1 MTTVPIHT
9 KLYKTVSFPCKSISE
24 YMRLFPEE
32 PCRTNKM
39 LWLSEDKE
47 RALSYG
53 SSLKTFMTKSD
64 IDLWDLTG
72 PVYPFQIKDADV
84 EFKGKMNNIMNLF
97 GPGDLSM
104 KANSLYSF
112 LTGSGSYNVEKQLA
126 LLKAIHS
133 EIEDDAD
140 LVFDGKTASQTIMTP
155 DAKSFKDVVQE
166 YIKIG
171 DELGPVL
178 LGPGITNQRLSVYG
192 LDQIL
197 LKMMCLNET
206 DERATKQGVK
216 GWIVPQGTQTVWAEF
231 VDGVQVSD
239 MGELALFD
247 CSNLIACGE
256 AGKAQ
261 VKKKKT
267 KKKSAKHKKTKK
279 TKKTKIYK
287 KMTTKKKTKA
297 YKMKTKKT
305 KKRKNRSMKRLTR
318 KGKAWAKSMSN
329 YMSDL

>member
-1 MTTVPIHT
+1 
-9 KLYKTVSFPCKSISE
+9 
-24 YMRLFPEE
+24 MRLFPEE
-32 PCRTNKM
+32 QCRTNKM

-140 LVFDGKTASQTIMTP
+140 LVFDGKTAGQTIMTP

-256 AGKAQ
+256 EKKAQ
-261 VKKKKT
+261 VKKR
-267 KKKSAKHKKTKK
+267 KKTKK
-279 TKKTKIYK
+279 TKRKQ
-287 KMTTKKKTKA
+287 TKKSKRKQ
-297 YKMKTKKT
+297 TKKT
-305 KKRKNRSMKRLTR
+305 KKRKKSKRTKKRIRRNLPMKRLTR
-318 KGKAWAKSMSN
+318 RGKAWAKSMSN

>member
-1 MTTVPIHT
+1 
-9 KLYKTVSFPCKSISE
+9 
-24 YMRLFPEE
+24 
-32 PCRTNKM
+32 M

-64 IDLWDLTG
+64 IELWDLMG

-84 EFKGKMNNIMNLF
+84 EFVGKMDNIMNLF

-126 LLKAIHS
+126 FLKAIHS
-133 EIEDDAD
+133 EIEDDAN

-171 DELGPVL
+171 DDLGPVL
-178 LGPGITNQRLSVYG
+178 LGPEITNQRLSIYG

-206 DERATKQGVK
+206 DGRATRQ
-216 GWIVPQGTQTVWAEF
+216 
-231 VDGVQVSD
+231 
-239 MGELALFD
+239 
-247 CSNLIACGE
+247 
-256 AGKAQ
+256 
-261 VKKKKT
+261 
-267 KKKSAKHKKTKK
+267 
-279 TKKTKIYK
+279 
-287 KMTTKKKTKA
+287 
-297 YKMKTKKT
+297 
-305 KKRKNRSMKRLTR
+305 KRQKR
-318 KGKAWAKSMSN
+318 
-329 YMSDL
+329 

>member
-1 MTTVPIHT
+1 MTTIPINT

-64 IDLWDLTG
+64 IDLWDLMG

-84 EFKGKMNNIMNLF
+84 EFVGKMGNIMNLF

-126 LLKAIHS
+126 FLKAIHS
-133 EIEDDAD
+133 EIEDDAN

-171 DELGPVL
+171 DDLGPVL
-178 LGPGITNQRLSVYG
+178 LGPDITNQRLSIYG

-206 DERATKQGVK
+206 DEVATKQGVK
-216 GWIVPQGTQTVWAEF
+216 GWMVPQGKQSVWSEF

-247 CSNLIACGE
+247 CSNLISCGE
-256 AGKAQ
+256 EKKAQ
-261 VKKKKT
+261 VKKR
-267 KKKSAKHKKTKK
+267 KKTKK
-279 TKKTKIYK
+279 TKKTKKRK
-287 KMTTKKKTKA
+287 KKKKKT
-297 YKMKTKKT
+297 KT
-305 KKRKNRSMKRLTR
+305 KKRKTKIKKKSKRTKKRRNLPMKRLTR
-318 KGKAWAKSMSN
+318 RGKAWAKSMSK
-329 YMSDL
+329 YMSDLEI